1 MNKNGEK
8 VNKAQL
14 KENERCLGEF
24 QREKLVAPTFDAC
37 TTADEKGRVQ
47 RAEERTATREVK
59 KCDPLD
65 VLPPFA
71 YTDSATVNA
80 AAVDGALAL
89 TYGIFGR
96 PPLLDA
102 SLVTKADDK
111 DTAKCQLEML
121 KRADK
126 LENTVLKEVI
136 KAKKK
141 ALKDETVNSG
151 AALEAKLQAV
161 LSSNNKI
168 SRVQDGLV
176 KGVDRKCAAL
186 QVAPEMLFPGDCGEG
201 DPDLR
206 RVEAC
211 VIAAA
216 RCEAC
221 LKINAFDDLNLD
233 CDQAADQIASTSGAD
248 FTAQV
253 TTDGQGTW
261 VAVWHSL
268 NSLGGMIGTDRDI
281 LVARSTDGGVT
292 WTAPAVL
299 NTNAATDSG
308 QDRRAQ
314 VTTDG
319 LGAWVVVWGSDD
331 SLGDTIG
338 TDYDILVA
346 RSTDDGATWTAP
358 TALNT
363 NAATD
368 SGDDHRW
375 PQVTTDGLGNW
386 VAAWHSDDS
395 LEGMVGTD
403 DDIFFSRSSDAG
415 ATWTAPAALN
425 SNAATDSEYD
435 GRPQVTT
442 DGAGNWV
449 ASWESYDSLEG
460 TIGTDGDILVA
471 RSTDGGATWTAPA
484 ALNTNAATDSRHDFV
499 VQVTTDGAGNWV
511 AVWDSQDSLGDT
523 IGLEHDILVSRSTNA
538 GVTWTAPVPL
548 NTNAA
553 TDSGGDH
560 TPQLTTDGAG
570 NWVAVWD
577 SYDSLEGT
585 IGTDGDILV
594 ARSPNAGTTWTAPA
608 ALNTNAGSDTGRD
621 LYAQVTTDGQGTW
634 VSVWQ
639 SRDSLGG
646 TIGTDSDI
654 LVARSTDGGAT
665 WTAPVALNTNAASD
679 AFWRCPK
686 SG

>member
-1 MNKNGEK
+1 M
-8 VNKAQL
+8 
-14 KENERCLGEF
+14 
-24 QREKLVAPTFDAC
+24 TFDDC
-37 TTADEKGRVQ
+37 MTADRRGRAQ
-47 RAEERTATREVK
+47 KAAERTAIREGR
-59 KCDPLD
+59 KCDPLNAP
-65 VLPPFA
+65 PPFA
-71 YTDSATVNA
+71 YTDSPTVNA
-80 AAVDGALAL
+80 VAVDGAKAL
-89 TYGIFGR
+89 THKIFGG
-96 PPLLDA
+96 PPVLDA
-102 SLVTKADDK
+102 GLFTKIDNKEA
-111 DTAKCQLEML
+111 ARCQLEML

-126 LENTVLKEVI
+126 LENRVLKEVI

-141 ALKDETVNSG
+141 ALKDEAANSS

-161 LSSNNKI
+161 LSSNKKI

-186 QVAPEMLFPGDCGEG
+186 QVAPGTLFPGDCGEG

-206 RVEAC
+206 QVEAC

-248 FTAQV
+248 FVAQV
-253 TTDGQGTW
+253 TTDAQGTW

-268 NSLGGMIGTDRDI
+268 NSLGGAIGTDRDI

-292 WTAPAVL
+292 WTAPAAL

-319 LGAWVVVWGSDD
+319 LGAWVAVWGSDD

-346 RSTDDGATWTAP
+346 RSTDNGATWTAP

-375 PQVTTDGLGNW
+375 PQVTTDRLGNW
-386 VAAWHSDDS
+386 VAAWHSEDS
-395 LEGMVGTD
+395 LEGTVGTD

-425 SNAATDSEYD
+425 NNAATDSEYD
-435 GRPQVTT
+435 GKPQVTT

-449 ASWESYDSLEG
+449 VAWESYFSPD
-460 TIGTDGDILVA
+460 TDADIFFS
-471 RSTDGGATWTAPA
+471 RSSDAGATWTAAA
-484 ALNTNAATDSRHDFV
+484 ALNTNAGTDSRHDFV

-538 GVTWTAPVPL
+538 GATWTAPVPL

-560 TPQLTTDGAG
+560 TPQLTTDGAE
-570 NWVAVWD
+570 NWVAVWE

-585 IGTDGDILV
+585 IGTDGDILL
-594 ARSPNAGTTWTAPA
+594 ARSTNAGTTWTAPA
-608 ALNTNAGSDTGRD
+608 ALNTNAGSDAGRD
-621 LYAQVTTDGQGTW
+621 LFAQVTTDGQGTW
-634 VSVWQ
+634 VAVWQ
-639 SRDSLGG
+639 SLDSLGG
-646 TIGTDSDI
+646 TIGTDWDI

-665 WTAPVALNTNAASD
+665 WTAPVALNTNAGSD
-679 AFWRCPK
+679 ASWVCPE